1 VSSYGREARAAE
13 RSVAAVGIRRAAS
26 AAVVSFVLAILAGG
40 CGPDAARFTD
50 TLFAPSV
57 DLPVLVAAGDMA
69 TADLLATV
77 DGTVIT
83 LGDNAYEQGSA
94 ENYRECYDPTW
105 GRFKHHTLPIPGN
118 HEYET
123 EGAEGYFDYFG
134 DAAGDPSKG
143 YYSYDLAGWH
153 IVALNSNECLQI
165 GGCRIVSPQVRW
177 LKANLAANEDE
188 TCTLAYMHH
197 PRFSSG
203 EVHGSAPEVRL
214 LLWEAL
220 YEAGADV
227 VLSGHEHNNERFAP
241 QDPGRRA
248 DPELGIR
255 EFVVGTG
262 GKSHYEIEVP
272 LTNSEVHNDNTYG
285 VLKLTLHPKS
295 YDWPFIPVEGEALT
309 DSGRGRCH

>member
-1 VSSYGREARAAE
+1 
-13 RSVAAVGIRRAAS
+13 VGIRGAAP

-40 CGPDAARFTD
+40 CGHDAASFTD

-57 DLPVLVAAGDMA
+57 DLPVLVAAGDIA
-69 TADLLATV
+69 SCASSGDETTANLLVAV
-77 DGTVIT
+77 DGMVIT

-105 GRFKHHTLPIPGN
+105 GRFKDRTLPIPGN

-123 EGAEGYFDYFG
+123 EGAEGYFDNFG

-165 GGCRIVSPQVRW
+165 GGCRFVSPQVRW
-177 LKANLAANEDE
+177 LKADLAANEDK
-188 TCTLAYMHH
+188 TCTLAYLHH
-197 PRFSSG
+197 PRFRSG
-203 EVHGSAPEVRL
+203 DVHGSAPEVRP
-214 LLWEAL
+214 LWEAL

-227 VLSGHEHNNERFAP
+227 VLSGHEHNYERFAP
-241 QDPGRRA
+241 QDPSGRA
-248 DPELGIR
+248 DPERGIR

-272 LTNSEVHNDNTYG
+272 LTNSEVHNAHTYG

-295 YDWPFIPVEGEALT
+295 YDWLFIPVKGEAFT
-309 DSGRGRCH
+309 NSGRGRCH